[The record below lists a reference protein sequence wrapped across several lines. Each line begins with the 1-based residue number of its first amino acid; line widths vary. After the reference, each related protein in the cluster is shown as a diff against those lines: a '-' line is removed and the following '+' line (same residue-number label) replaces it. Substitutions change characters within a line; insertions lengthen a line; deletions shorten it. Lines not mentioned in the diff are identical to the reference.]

1 MYGRHV
7 SELDTPALCVDLDCM
22 DRNMAAMTSL
32 LKAHGKQW
40 RPHIKCHKTPA
51 LAHQQLAAGAIGV
64 TSAKV
69 SEAEVFVQNGVHDV
83 LIANMIVGQAKLERL
98 VGLCRWGDPVV
109 AVDHYVQAEALSDVC
124 RQRGVKCRIILE
136 VNVGLDRVGVR
147 PGLETRDLARGVSQL
162 SGVQLVGIMGYEG
175 HLCVVPDLDDKTH
188 RIASAMAI
196 LAETREQ
203 MLRDGLCCDIVSAG
217 GTGTYPW
224 TVQQSAVTE
233 IQAGGGI
240 FGDPFYID
248 ACGIEGLEPALRM
261 LCTVVSRPR
270 LERGVLDAGRKSL
283 HPDIH
288 PPRLVSTAMGRAF
301 SDAQITRLSAEHATL
316 ELGPE
321 SQALRIG
328 DKVLVIPGYC
338 DHTTPLHTH
347 FYGLRND
354 HVEAIWPIA
363 ARGMIR

>member
-7 SELDTPALCVDLDCM
+7 SELDTPALCIDLDCM

-32 LKAHGKQW
+32 LQAHGKQW

-69 SEAEVFVQNGVHDV
+69 SEAEVFLQNGVRDV

-98 VGLCRWGDPVV
+98 AGLCRWGDPVV
-109 AVDHYVQAEALSDVC
+109 AVDHYVQAEALSDLC
-124 RQRGVKCRIILE
+124 RQRGVTCRIILE

-147 PGLETRDLARGVSQL
+147 PGLETRDLARGVAQL
-162 SGVQLVGIMGYEG
+162 PGVQLAGIMGYEG
-175 HLCVVPDLDDKTH
+175 HLCVVPDAAEKAQ

-196 LAETREQ
+196 LAESREQ

-233 IQAGGGI
+233 IQAGGGSLAI
-240 FGDPFYID
+240 HSIRM
-248 ACGIEGLEPALRM
+248 PAALKDW
-261 LCTVVSRPR
+261 SRPC
-270 LERGVLDAGRKSL
+270 VCC
-283 HPDIH
+283 
-288 PPRLVSTAMGRAF
+288 V
-301 SDAQITRLSAEHATL
+301 RLSA
-316 ELGPE
+316 GP
-321 SQALRIG
+321 SWNGACSMPVANRCIPIFILRSSS
-328 DKVLVIPGYC
+328 PR
-338 DHTTPLHTH
+338 PLDAHSVTH
-347 FYGLRND
+347 KSL
-354 HVEAIWPIA
+354 A
-363 ARGMIR
+363 